1 MGAHKKAA
9 PAGPTRR
16 KVLVTALAA
25 GAGVAGARMLGLR
38 NLDAS
43 IALDEATRGMD
54 MSMAAGM
61 TDPMDEYD
69 AMFGIADDSFFGAQD
84 LDPSNVPQVK
94 PATLPAVNI
103 RPAVALQPPISG
115 IAAPKLAGDVDW
127 ISPLAKESAKVTQL
141 LRRAT
146 FGATEAE
153 LDRAL
158 SEGFARTVERLVE
171 SPFVEPPVF
180 PAPAAPRPS
189 ASPAMSPRASASAS
203 PSASASAKPTS
214 AATATPAPS
223 QTTVGMAMA
232 AAARQSAAASAGVAA
247 PSASPGAPAAMTN
260 TTSINIGN
268 LQSWWLDWMTKSP
281 TPFAERM
288 TLFWHGHFTSDYRKV
303 GTNSP
308 AIYWQNLTWRRM
320 ALGDLKTMLL
330 KVTPDLAMLRYLDLA
345 ASTGRAPN
353 ENYARELLE
362 LFTMGPGNYTEDD
375 VKAAAKAL
383 AGWRLPNRTE
393 PTAQTGIF
401 DARRAF
407 TGTVTFLGKTGPFN
421 AESVVDTILTHD
433 ATAPF
438 LVRQLVTSFVTP
450 SPSDSYVA
458 RLADRFRRSRY
469 DVKLLMRD
477 IFTSPEFVAPET
489 FRSLIKS
496 PTDFMVSTAKAL
508 GATNLSGTIRQYG
521 STLGQNMFD
530 PPSVA
535 GWGDGATWI
544 SSNTM
549 LQRAN
554 FATAALGTL
563 RTPPSALRAHE
574 RHLDSVL
581 AQGTV
586 NEFNLARDDRS
597 RWFAVLASPE
607 FQLK

>member
-1 MGAHKKAA
+1 MGA
-9 PAGPTRR
+9 
-16 KVLVTALAA
+16 
-25 GAGVAGARMLGLR
+25 
-38 NLDAS
+38 
-43 IALDEATRGMD
+43 
-54 MSMAAGM
+54 
-61 TDPMDEYD
+61 
-69 AMFGIADDSFFGAQD
+69 
-84 LDPSNVPQVK
+84 
-94 PATLPAVNI
+94 
-103 RPAVALQPPISG
+103 
-115 IAAPKLAGDVDW
+115 
-127 ISPLAKESAKVTQL
+127 
-141 LRRAT
+141 
-146 FGATEAE
+146 
-153 LDRAL
+153 
-158 SEGFARTVERLVE
+158 
-171 SPFVEPPVF
+171 
-180 PAPAAPRPS
+180 
-189 ASPAMSPRASASAS
+189 
-203 PSASASAKPTS
+203 
-214 AATATPAPS
+214 
-223 QTTVGMAMA
+223 
-232 AAARQSAAASAGVAA
+232 AA
-247 PSASPGAPAAMTN
+247 PSASPSAPTVMTN

-320 ALGDLKTMLL
+320 ALGDLRSMLL

-362 LFTMGPGNYTEDD
+362 LFTMGAGSYTEDD

-383 AGWRLPNRTE
+383 AGWRMPMRTE

-401 DARRAF
+401 DTKRAYA
-407 TGTVTFLGKTGPFN
+407 GAVTFLGKTGSFN
-421 AESVVDTILTHD
+421 TESVVDTILTQD

-438 LVRQLVTSFVTP
+438 IVRSLVTSFVTP
-450 SPSDSYVA
+450 SPSDAYVA

-469 DVKLLMRD
+469 DTKQLMRD
-477 IFTSPEFVAPET
+477 ILMSPEFVAPET
-489 FRSLIKS
+489 FRALIKS
-496 PTDFMVSTAKAL
+496 PTDFMVSAAKAL

-535 GWGDGATWI
+535 GWGDGASWI
-544 SSNTM
+544 SSNTI

-554 FATAALGTL
+554 FVTAALGTM
-563 RTPPSALRAHE
+563 RTAPSAARAHE

-586 NEFNLARDDRS
+586 SELNLARDDKS
-597 RWFAVLASPE
+597 RWFAVFASPE

>member
-1 MGAHKKAA
+1 MGTQGKKAA

-16 KVLVTALAA
+16 TVLVTALAA
-25 GAGVAGARMLGLR
+25 GAGVAGARILGLR

-43 IALDEATRGMD
+43 GSLTAAIDAMD
-54 MSMAAGM
+54 MSMATGLS
-61 TDPMDEYD
+61 DPVDEYD
-69 AMFGIADDSFFGAQD
+69 AMFGVPDDSFFGAQD
-84 LDPSNVPQVK
+84 LDPANVPQPR
-94 PATLPAVNI
+94 PATLPAVNV

-127 ISPLAKESAKVTQL
+127 ISPLSKESAKVTHL

-146 FGATEAE
+146 FGATDAE
-153 LDRAL
+153 LDRAQ
-158 SEGFARTVERLVE
+158 SEGFARTIERLIE

-180 PAPAAPRPS
+180 PAPAAARPS
-189 ASPAMSPRASASAS
+189 ASPSMAPRASASAS
-203 PSASASAKPTS
+203 ARPSASASAMPSPTS
-214 AATATPAPS
+214 APITTFTVRPSATVAPS
-223 QTTVGMAMA
+223 MGA
-232 AAARQSAAASAGVAA
+232 AAPTASA
-247 PSASPGAPAAMTN
+247 SAPAMMTN

-320 ALGDLKTMLL
+320 ALGDFKSMLL

-362 LFTMGPGNYTEDD
+362 LFTMGVGNYTEDD

-383 AGWRLPNRTE
+383 AGWRLPARTE
-393 PTAQTGIF
+393 ATAQTGIF
-401 DARRAF
+401 DTRRAYS
-407 TGTVTFLGKTGPFN
+407 GAVTFLGKTGTFN
-421 AESVVDTILTHD
+421 TESVVDTILAHD
-433 ATAPF
+433 ATAPYI
-438 LVRQLVTSFVTP
+438 VRQLVTSFVTP
-450 SPSDSYVA
+450 SPSDAYVA

-469 DVKLLMRD
+469 DTKLLIRD

-508 GATNLSGTIRQYG
+508 GATNLSATIRQYG

-554 FATAALGTL
+554 FVTAAIGSI
-563 RTPPSALRAHE
+563 RTAPSAARAHE
-574 RHLDSVL
+574 RHLDNVL

-586 NEFNLARDDRS
+586 NEFNLARDDKS
-597 RWFAVLASPE
+597 RWFALFASPE

>member
-1 MGAHKKAA
+1 MRAQGKKPA

-25 GAGVAGARMLGLR
+25 GAGVAGARILGLR

-43 IALDEATRGMD
+43 ESLSTAMDAMD
-54 MSMAAGM
+54 MSMANAM
-61 TDPMDEYD
+61 AEPADDLD
-69 AMFGIADDSFFGAQD
+69 AMVGVPDDYLGPQD
-84 LDPSNVPQVK
+84 AGPSDVPQSK
-94 PATLPAVNI
+94 PAALPPVNV

-127 ISPLAKESAKVTQL
+127 ISPLARESARVTHL
-141 LRRAT
+141 LRRT
-146 FGATEAE
+146 VFGANDVE
-153 LDRAL
+153 LDRAM
-158 SEGFARTVERLVE
+158 SEGFARTVERLLE
-171 SPFVEPPVF
+171 TPLVEPPVF

-189 ASPAMSPRASASAS
+189 ASPAMSPRASAMAN
-203 PSASASAKPTS
+203 ASASA
-214 AATATPAPS
+214 
-223 QTTVGMAMA
+223 
-232 AAARQSAAASAGVAA
+232 AAS
-247 PSASPGAPAAMTN
+247 PNAPAVMTN

-268 LQSWWLDWMTKSP
+268 LQSWWLEWMTKSP

-320 ALGDLKTMLL
+320 ALGDLKSMLL

-362 LFTMGPGNYTEDD
+362 LFTMGVGSYTEDD

-383 AGWRLPNRTE
+383 AGWRLPMRTE

-401 DARRAF
+401 DPRRAYA
-407 TGTVTFLGKTGPFN
+407 GAVTFLGKTGTFN
-421 AESVVDTILTHD
+421 TESVVDTILAHD
-433 ATAPF
+433 TTAPF
-438 LVRQLVTSFVTP
+438 IVRDLVTSFVTP
-450 SPSDSYVA
+450 SPSDAYLA

-469 DVKLLMRD
+469 DTKALMRD
-477 IFTSPEFVAPET
+477 ILTSPEFVAPET
-489 FRSLIKS
+489 FRALIKS

-535 GWGDGATWI
+535 GWGEGASWI

-554 FATAALGTL
+554 FVTAALGTM
-563 RTPPSALRAHE
+563 RTTPSAARAHE

-586 NEFNLARDDRS
+586 NELNLARDDKS
-597 RWFAVLASPE
+597 RWFAVFASPE